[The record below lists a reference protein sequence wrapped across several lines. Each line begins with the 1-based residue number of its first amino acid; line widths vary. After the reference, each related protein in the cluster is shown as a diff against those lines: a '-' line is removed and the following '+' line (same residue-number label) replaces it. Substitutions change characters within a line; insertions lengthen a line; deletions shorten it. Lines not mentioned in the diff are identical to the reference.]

1 MNYLKNGFLSLAF
14 LLAAVAAGAAA
25 ARDARPLGLTC
36 NYAEEPLGMGDR
48 RPSLGWRIDTGR
60 PGYLQGA
67 YRVLVASDRKLLE
80 ADRGDIWDS
89 GVVREG
95 RSQHVKFGG
104 VPLLPCCDYYWK
116 VKVWDTDGAE
126 SDWSP
131 VASWRTGL
139 FDEFDWKGEWVSSR
153 FAEVL
158 PHRRY
163 KSNRRT
169 ERENWFMEDSAAV
182 YMRRQ
187 VELPSPVRRATAFIC
202 GLGYY
207 ELYINGR
214 KVGDRVLDPLF
225 TDYDKRVV
233 YAAYDVTDRLA
244 AGSNAVGIVLGNG
257 WYSSPTRDVFGM
269 HDVNWRTPPKVRL
282 NIVVE
287 YESGAREVIA
297 TDRTWRWGH
306 GEIVYNSVRSGE
318 TIDHT
323 RTVHGWNEVG
333 FRYMQ
338 VRGLTYE
345 PSPEDF
351 TAKCVHTDLPS
362 AGTFHCSMPKL
373 NELNA
378 AVRRTLLNSIH
389 GIPGEEPTREKM
401 GWTLDAA
408 VVMESYLYNFD
419 ALNAYKKALR
429 DFRDAQAPTGHI
441 PSTVPS
447 AGWGYV
453 HEDGSLDYWDDPWW
467 GGSIFL
473 LTDKLYLHTGDVGV
487 LEYAFPALKAY
498 VDFLTST
505 ARDHIVTWSL
515 GDWLDLNPD
524 TTSQASNLTPV
535 AQTST
540 AGYYWMSRRLA
551 EYAEILGYDR
561 RLSEHYGALAER
573 IRERFN
579 REFLDP
585 RTGIY
590 AENSQ
595 TAQALPL
602 ALGLV
607 PDTLKAKVGQR
618 LLDAIDLRDGHISA
632 GFIGG
637 NFTMDYLPRSGRFDV
652 AYRMLTRPE
661 SPGWLHMVQSER
673 STMSESINQNGPGS
687 GHHPY
692 GAYIGFWLYKYL
704 GGIRPD
710 EAKPGFREFVIEP
723 GLDSGLAEVSVGCR
737 SLYGEIVSAWK
748 RRDGGGTLTICVPA
762 NTVAELILPAGA
774 VGRNPRV
781 NGVRLRDIPSI
792 APIPSS
798 GDGKIRYS
806 VGSGTYEFELR

>member
-1 MNYLKNGFLSLAF
+1 
-14 LLAAVAAGAAA
+14 
-25 ARDARPLGLTC
+25 
-36 NYAEEPLGMGDR
+36 
-48 RPSLGWRIDTGR
+48 
-60 PGYLQGA
+60 
-67 YRVLVASDRKLLE
+67 
-80 ADRGDIWDS
+80 
-89 GVVREG
+89 
-95 RSQHVKFGG
+95 
-104 VPLLPCCDYYWK
+104 
-116 VKVWDTDGAE
+116 
-126 SDWSP
+126 
-131 VASWRTGL
+131 
-139 FDEFDWKGEWVSSR
+139 
-153 FAEVL
+153 
-158 PHRRY
+158 
-163 KSNRRT
+163 
-169 ERENWFMEDSAAV
+169 
-182 YMRRQ
+182 
-187 VELPSPVRRATAFIC
+187 
-202 GLGYY
+202 
-207 ELYINGR
+207 
-214 KVGDRVLDPLF
+214 
-225 TDYDKRVV
+225 
-233 YAAYDVTDRLA
+233 
-244 AGSNAVGIVLGNG
+244 
-257 WYSSPTRDVFGM
+257 
-269 HDVNWRTPPKVRL
+269 
-282 NIVVE
+282 
-287 YESGAREVIA
+287 
-297 TDRTWRWGH
+297 
-306 GEIVYNSVRSGE
+306 
-318 TIDHT
+318 
-323 RTVHGWNEVG
+323 
-333 FRYMQ
+333 MQ

-473 LTDKLYLHTGDVGV
+473 LADKLYLHTGDVGV

-505 ARDHIVTWSL
+505 ARR
-515 GDWLDLNPD
+515 PYRYM
-524 TTSQASNLTPV
+524 V
-535 AQTST
+535 A
-540 AGYYWMSRRLA
+540 GRLA
-551 EYAEILGYDR
+551 RPESRHHQPGVEPDARGADLDR
-561 RLSEHYGALAER
+561 GLLLDEPPPGRIRRNPRLRPAAVGALRGAR
-573 IRERFN
+573 RTDPGAVQPGVPRSPD
-579 REFLDP
+579 RHLCGEFADGAGAAAGS
-585 RTGIY
+585 R
-590 AENSQ
+590 AR
-595 TAQALPL
+595 A
-602 ALGLV
+602 
-607 PDTLKAKVGQR
+607 DTLKAKVGQR

-748 RRDGGGTLTICVPA
+748 RRDGGGTLTIRVPA